1 MHGDPL
7 MEVTS
12 LMPQDVVL
20 LHDALVSLN
29 FKLST
34 EGRNKTTSFNSQ
46 LSTFNLNNAGTA
58 MRFLT
63 AYCAQLAGCEVV
75 LDGCERMR
83 HRPIG
88 PLVDALRS
96 MGADITYLGE
106 TGFPPLHIRGKS
118 LAQSQF
124 TNHQS
129 QITIQSSISS
139 QFASAL
145 ELIGI
150 DCDAPASPYLTMTR
164 SLIHNYK
171 SSIFNLQLE
180 KDWSSAAFWYE
191 YVALHGGTVTLPG
204 LSLDSIQGDK
214 VVAELF
220 EPLGVHTTS
229 TPTGITIHHS
239 HASGT
244 QSSIFNSP
252 QGVQSSID
260 FISCPDLYPAIAMTC
275 HMLGYE
281 LQATGIDSLRYKE
294 SDRIE
299 VVKAM
304 LATPKDQV
312 VKTAHDHR
320 IAMAALVAGR
330 QVDDEECIVKS
341 YPQFKEQLCKLLS
354 PAKV

>member
-20 LHDALVSLN
+20 LHDALITIHYPQ
-29 FKLST
+29 ST
-34 EGRNKTTSFNSQ
+34 IHLE
-46 LSTFNLNNAGTA
+46 NAGTA

-63 AYCAQLAGCEVV
+63 AYAAQLAGCEVV

-83 HRPIG
+83 HRPID

-96 MGADITYLGE
+96 MGADIEYVGQE
-106 TGFPPLHIRGKS
+106 GFPPLHIRGKS
-118 LAQSQF
+118 LAQSQI
-124 TNHQS
+124 TNHKS
-129 QITIQSSISS
+129 RITIQSSLSS

-145 ELIGI
+145 ELIGV
-150 DCDAPASPYLTMTR
+150 DCNAPASPYLTMTR
-164 SLIHNYK
+164 SLIHNYQSAFLNSPSGAH
-171 SSIFNLQLE
+171 SSILLE

-191 YVALHGGTVTLPG
+191 YVALYGGTITLPG

-229 TPTGITIHHS
+229 TPTGITIHH
-239 HASGT
+239 T
-244 QSSIFNSP
+244 PYSSTPLLLYPINFS
-252 QGVQSSID
+252 
-260 FISCPDLYPAIAMTC
+260 SCPDLYPAIAMTC
-275 HMLGYE
+275 HMLGYQ

-299 VVKAM
+299 MVKAM
-304 LATPKDQV
+304 LATPNNQV
-312 VKTAHDHR
+312 VQTAHDHR
-320 IAMAALVAGR
+320 IAMAALAAGR
-330 QVDDEECIVKS
+330 QVDDEECIAKS
-341 YPQFKEQLCKLLS
+341 YPQFKEQLCKLSSL
-354 PAKV
+354 AKV

>member
-20 LHDALVSLN
+20 LHDALITIHN
-29 FKLST
+29 PQST
-34 EGRNKTTSFNSQ
+34 IHLE
-46 LSTFNLNNAGTA
+46 NAGTA

-63 AYCAQLAGCEVV
+63 AYAAQLAGCEVV

-118 LAQSQF
+118 LAQSQI
-124 TNHQS
+124 TNHKS
-129 QITIQSSISS
+129 PITIQSSLSS

-145 ELIGI
+145 ELIGV
-150 DCDAPASPYLTMTR
+150 DCNAPASPYLTMTR
-164 SLIHNYK
+164 SLIHNYQSIH
-171 SSIFNLQLE
+171 SSISPSGELYTLHSTLYTKE
-180 KDWSSAAFWYE
+180 RDWSSAAFWYE
-191 YVALHGGTVTLPG
+191 YVALHGGTITLQG

-229 TPTGITIHHS
+229 TPTGITL
-239 HASGT
+239 
-244 QSSIFNSP
+244 NS
-252 QGVQSSID
+252 QLSTLNSQLSTTLNSKLYTLN
-260 FISCPDLYPAIAMTC
+260 FTSCPDLYPAIAMTC
-275 HMLGYE
+275 HMLGYQ

-299 VVKAM
+299 MVKAM

-312 VKTAHDHR
+312 VQTAHDHR

-330 QVDDEECIVKS
+330 QVDDEECIAKS
-341 YPQFKEQLCKLLS
+341 YPQFKEQLCKLSSL
-354 PAKV
+354 AKV

>member
-20 LHDALVSLN
+20 LHDTLVSLN

-118 LAQSQF
+118 LVQSQF
-124 TNHQS
+124 TNHKS
-129 QITIQSSISS
+129 RITIQSSLSS

-150 DCDAPASPYLTMTR
+150 DCNAPASPYLTMTR
-164 SLIHNYK
+164 SLIHNYQSAFLNPH
-171 SSIFNLQLE
+171 SSILLE

-191 YVALHGGTVTLPG
+191 YVTLHGGTITLPG

-229 TPTGITIHHS
+229 IPTGITIHH
-239 HASGT
+239 T
-244 QSSIFNSP
+244 PYSSTPLPLYTINFS
-252 QGVQSSID
+252 
-260 FISCPDLYPAIAMTC
+260 SCPDLYPAIAMTC

-304 LATPKDQV
+304 LATPNDQV
-312 VKTAHDHR
+312 VQTAHDHR

-330 QVDDEECIVKS
+330 QVDDEECIAKS
-341 YPQFKEQLCKLLS
+341 YPQFKEQLCKLSSL
-354 PAKV
+354 AKV

>member
-20 LHDALVSLN
+20 LHDALITIHN
-29 FKLST
+29 PQST
-34 EGRNKTTSFNSQ
+34 IHLE
-46 LSTFNLNNAGTA
+46 NAGTA

-124 TNHQS
+124 TNHKSRITNHKS
-129 QITIQSSISS
+129 QITIQSSLSS

-145 ELIGI
+145 ELIGV
-150 DCDAPASPYLTMTR
+150 DCNAPVSPYLTMTR
-164 SLIHNYK
+164 SLIHNY
-171 SSIFNLQLE
+171 SIHSPQSTLHSPQSTIHIE
-180 KDWSSAAFWYE
+180 RDWSSAAFWYE
-191 YVALHGGTVTLPG
+191 YVALHGGTITLPG

-229 TPTGITIHHS
+229 TPTGITIHH
-239 HASGT
+239 T
-244 QSSIFNSP
+244 PYSSTPLPLYTLNFSL
-252 QGVQSSID
+252 
-260 FISCPDLYPAIAMTC
+260 CPDLYPAIAMTC

-304 LATPKDQV
+304 LATPNDQMV
-312 VKTAHDHR
+312 QTAHDHR

-341 YPQFKEQLCKLLS
+341 YPQFKEQLCKLSSL
-354 PAKV
+354 AKV

>member
-20 LHDALVSLN
+20 LKTALDRLRLKDRFAERPLRCKTADAVGPLILN
-29 FKLST
+29 V
-34 EGRNKTTSFNSQ
+34 E
-46 LSTFNLNNAGTA
+46 NAGTA
-58 MRFLT
+58 FRFLT

-96 MGADITYLGE
+96 MGADIEYVGQE
-106 TGFPPLHIRGKS
+106 GFPPLHIVGKS
-118 LAQSQF
+118 LA
-124 TNHQS
+124 QS
-129 QITIQSSISS
+129 QITIQSSLSS

-145 ELIGI
+145 ELIGV
-150 DCDAPASPYLTMTR
+150 DCNAPASPYLTMTR
-164 SLIHNYK
+164 SLIQNYK
-171 SSIFNLQLE
+171 SPIINHQLE

-191 YVALHGGTVTLPG
+191 YVALHGGTITLPG

-229 TPTGITIHHS
+229 TPTGITL
-239 HASGT
+239 
-244 QSSIFNSP
+244 NS
-252 QGVQSSID
+252 QLSTTLNSKLYTLN
-260 FISCPDLYPAIAMTC
+260 FTSCPDLYPAIAMTC
-275 HMLGYE
+275 HMLGYQ

-299 VVKAM
+299 MVKAM
-304 LATPKDQV
+304 LATPNGQV

-330 QVDDEECIVKS
+330 QVDDEECIAKS
-341 YPQFKEQLCKLLS
+341 YPQFKEQLCKLSSL
-354 PAKV
+354 AKV